1 VSARCRQR
9 LGPGSGPQALSRDG
23 ERPDPRGGQGS
34 QEHLPA
40 YGPRTWSFTL
50 VGAARCFGKGCRCY
64 LHQSDLRGLFLLKGL
79 EKSMDVNALVKKV
92 TSGAQGNHGTLST
105 VMGLMGGQ
113 NQAGFSNMVSSLTS
127 GGLGDQ
133 VKSWVGTG
141 VNQVVSSQQVAS
153 WLGNDKLQQV
163 GRSVGLSPNDVAS
176 HLAQQLPAFIDKLTP
191 HGSVPDEAG
200 LENAAG
206 QIVGQ

>member
-1 VSARCRQR
+1 
-9 LGPGSGPQALSRDG
+9 
-23 ERPDPRGGQGS
+23 
-34 QEHLPA
+34 
-40 YGPRTWSFTL
+40 
-50 VGAARCFGKGCRCY
+50 
-64 LHQSDLRGLFLLKGL
+64 LFLLKGL
-79 EKSMDVNALVKKV
+79 ENSMDVNALVKKV

>member
-1 VSARCRQR
+1 
-9 LGPGSGPQALSRDG
+9 
-23 ERPDPRGGQGS
+23 
-34 QEHLPA
+34 
-40 YGPRTWSFTL
+40 
-50 VGAARCFGKGCRCY
+50 
-64 LHQSDLRGLFLLKGL
+64 
-79 EKSMDVNALVKKV
+79 MDVNALVKKV
-92 TSGAQGNHGTLST
+92 TAGAQGNHGTLST

-141 VNQVVSSQQVAS
+141 VNQVVSSQQVTS

-176 HLAQQLPAFIDKLTP
+176 HLAQQLPAFVDKLKP